1 MYVNGYEQITSEL
14 LQTVASNEK
23 SSILTF
29 APLVKLGEQQQEW
42 ENFVYDYFENVAMFP
57 KDTGINTDFGKGIWS
72 VEFVN
77 GTIKRK
83 HETSGIVDG
92 MDKNW
97 PFLFPAM
104 QLTGGPLSVLLFSL
118 RYGIERATAI
128 DSTIECS
135 YRREK
140 RSGSSVGEDDTTIEE
155 ENCGS
160 ATEMLNIV
168 GLETRGPASVFY
180 EPIFPRHVNDND
192 YNNNNNQTNVTS
204 NTKFVGIIAIP
215 LLLDETLDNVFSD
228 QIRGVDAVYTTSH
241 NGAKSFTFTIVDGIA
256 VPK

>member
-14 LQTVASNEK
+14 LHTVAAQEK

-29 APLVKLGEQQQEW
+29 APLVKLDEQQEW
-42 ENFVYDYFENVAMFP
+42 ENYAYDYFENVAMFP
-57 KDTGINTDFGKGIWS
+57 KDTGVSPDFGKGIWS
-72 VEFVN
+72 VEVVN
-77 GTIKRK
+77 GTVKRK
-83 HETSGIVDG
+83 HETSGTVDG

-104 QLTGGPLSVLLFSL
+104 QLTGGPLPVLLFSL
-118 RYGIERATAI
+118 RYGVERAKAI

-135 YRREK
+135 LRKERG
-140 RSGSSVGEDDTTIEE
+140 GSEE
-155 ENCGS
+155 EEEENNCGS
-160 ATEMLNIV
+160 ATDMLSIV

-192 YNNNNNQTNVTS
+192 YNINQTNVTAS
-204 NTKFVGIIAIP
+204 KFVGIIATA

-228 QIRGVDAVYTTSH
+228 RIRGVDAVYTTSH
-241 NGAKSFTFTIVDGIA
+241 NGDKSFTFKIVDGIA